1 MCLSWNGITI
11 TTSKVVQPNNLS
23 IIEKYI
29 YGLEEIDAENNLTP
43 YLPQLKSFLKILG
56 ISYFGNN
63 SSNSINS
70 VQIKS
75 VLSHTDIFQDI
86 ILSFWPYIVRVFPR
100 SDMVIVWINIWDS
113 QNGTKAKSLI
123 NRSFNI
129 DCHVVTI

>member
-86 ILSFWPYIVRVFPR
+86 ILSF
-100 SDMVIVWINIWDS
+100 
-113 QNGTKAKSLI
+113 
-123 NRSFNI
+123 
-129 DCHVVTI
+129 